1 MDTFNIYTQDQ
12 DWDGEQA
19 HPGYRHRVTRV
30 GGRLG
35 AVGLGASLYELA
47 PGESSWPYHYEHASE
62 EWLLVVA
69 GRPTLRTV
77 DGEQSLEPGDVT
89 VFPRGP
95 AGAHK
100 VTNATD
106 ERVRIVI
113 FSTKTP
119 VEVVAYPDSGK
130 LGIWTLDDGYIAM
143 VRNEPK
149 LDYWQGE

>member
-1 MDTFNIYTQDQ
+1 MDTFNLFTQDQ
-12 DWDGEQA
+12 GWEWEQE
-19 HPGYRHRVTRV
+19 HDGYRHRGIRV

-35 AVGLGASLYELA
+35 AVGLGASLYELP

-77 DGEQSLEPGDVT
+77 DGEQTLAPGDVV

-106 ERVRIVI
+106 
-113 FSTKTP
+113 
-119 VEVVAYPDSGK
+119 
-130 LGIWTLDDGYIAM
+130 
-143 VRNEPK
+143 
-149 LDYWQGE
+149 